1 MNNKDIISRIKEK
14 AYENVNRKLEEE
26 RKKTEDK
33 INNELADVE
42 KCLSYIKNRLVY
54 KIIKENYRT
63 TNYVLA
69 DEDMFFDDYSKET
82 NTNWYKG
89 IYFPHDEKYLF
100 RVNGEEYYDV
110 RYLMQNYREDFERYR
125 KDLASL
131 NKVFRELEEG
141 YKKLI
146 AQELNVKSMLEQL
159 KKVEIVEGED

>member
-33 INNELADVE
+33 INNELAD
-42 KCLSYIKNRLVY
+42 
-54 KIIKENYRT
+54 
-63 TNYVLA
+63 
-69 DEDMFFDDYSKET
+69 EDMFFDDYNKE
-82 NTNWYKG
+82 TNWYKG

-110 RYLMQNYREDFERYR
+110 RYLMQNYKEDFEKYR

-131 NKVFRELEEG
+131 NRVFRELEEG

-159 KKVEIVEGED
+159 KKVEIIEGED